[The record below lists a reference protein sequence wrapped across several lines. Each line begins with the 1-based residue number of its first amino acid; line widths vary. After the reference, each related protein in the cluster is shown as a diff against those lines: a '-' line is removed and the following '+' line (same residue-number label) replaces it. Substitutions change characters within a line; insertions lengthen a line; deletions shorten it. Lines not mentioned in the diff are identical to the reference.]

1 MPFSSKAQMG
11 YMFAN
16 HPSIAKRWQAEAPVD
31 YKALPEKKTATK
43 TTKNLLSGKGKV

>member
-16 HPSIAKRWQAEAPVD
+16 HPDIAKRWQKEAPVD
-31 YKALPEKKTATK
+31 YGKLPERKTASKGTK
-43 TTKNLLSGKGKV
+43 KLLSGKKD